1 MRVLVISDV
10 HANLTALKAVLEAAG
25 KVHAVWCLGDV
36 VGYGPNPNEC
46 VELLQ
51 EQPGL
56 TCLLG
61 NHDAACIGEMS
72 VATFNRE
79 ARMVVEWTQ
88 SVLKPETI
96 QFLKERPLVS
106 VMDEV
111 TLVHGS
117 PRQPIFEYL
126 LDVKAAFEN
135 LAYFDNDY
143 CFIGHSHLPLMF
155 TYSPEDTHVKL
166 RFPVVDEPIV
176 LHPRTIINPGSVG
189 QPRDRDP
196 RASFAIYDTD
206 ARSWELQR
214 VEYDILHTQDMMRAE
229 NLPDR
234 HINRLSGGW

>member
-1 MRVLVISDV
+1 MRVLVISDI
-10 HANLTALKAVLEAAG
+10 HANLAALEAVLDAAG

-51 EQPGL
+51 EQPAL

-61 NHDAACIGEMS
+61 NHDSASIGEMS

-88 SVLKPETI
+88 SVLSRETV
-96 QFLKERPLVS
+96 QFLEERPLIS
-106 VMDEV
+106 IMDDV

-117 PRQPIFEYL
+117 PRQPIYEYL
-126 LDVKAAFEN
+126 LDVKSASEN
-135 LAYFDNDY
+135 LSYFENDY

-155 TYSPEDTHVKL
+155 TSYPEEKDVKL
-166 RFPVVDEPIV
+166 RFPPFGEEVR
-176 LHPRTIINPGSVG
+176 LRPRTFVNPGSVG

-206 ARSWELQR
+206 SHSWILQR
-214 VEYDILHTQDMMRAE
+214 VQYDILQTQEEMRKA
-229 NLPDR
+229 NLPER

>member
-1 MRVLVISDV
+1 MRILVISDV
-10 HANLTALKAVLEAAG
+10 HANLAALEAVLEAAG
-25 KVHAVWCLGDV
+25 KVHAIWCLGDV

-46 VELLQ
+46 IDLLL
-51 EQPGL
+51 EQPNL

-72 VATFNRE
+72 VVTFNRE

-88 SVLKPETI
+88 SVLTAENV
-96 QFLKERPLVS
+96 QFLKDRPQLS
-106 VMDEV
+106 IMDEV

-126 LDVKAAFEN
+126 LDVKAASENFE
-135 LAYFDNDY
+135 YFENDY

-155 TYSPEDTHVKL
+155 TSHPEDGDVKL
-166 RFPVVDEPIV
+166 RFPPYNQPFN
-176 LHPRTIINPGSVG
+176 LRPRTIINPGSVG

-196 RASFAIYDTD
+196 RASFAIFDTD
-206 ARSWELQR
+206 AHSWDLHR
-214 VEYDILHTQDMMRAE
+214 VGYDILRTQEQMRE
-229 NLPDR
+229 VNLPDR

>member
-1 MRVLVISDV
+1 MRVLVISDI
-10 HANLTALKAVLEAAG
+10 HANLAAFEAVLEAAG

-46 VELLQ
+46 VELLL
-51 EQPGL
+51 EQPNL

-72 VATFNRE
+72 VSTFNRE

-88 SVLKPETI
+88 SVMTEENN

-117 PRQPIFEYL
+117 PRQPIYEYM
-126 LDVKAAFEN
+126 LDVKSAFEN
-135 LAYFDNDY
+135 LSYFDTDF
-143 CFIGHSHLPLMF
+143 CFLGHSHLPLMF
-155 TYSPEDTHVKL
+155 TYYPEDEHVKL
-166 RFPVVDEPIV
+166 RFPIAGEP
-176 LHPRTIINPGSVG
+176 LSLQPRSIINPGSVG

-206 ARSWELQR
+206 SRSWDLQR
-214 VEYDILHTQDMMRAE
+214 VEYDILRTQEQMRE
-229 NLPDR
+229 VNLPDR